1 VPLLAGS
8 RPRGHRYGD
17 AMTAEA
23 TATPILTTS
32 DQVILGGGLVLTV
45 LAGVADYGGWAS
57 VAAFVISGAAVCLLA
72 SVVGRSV
79 EQLGDRF
86 GPGATGV
93 LQSALGNLPELFICI
108 FSLQA
113 GLVDVVRAALVGS
126 ILANL
131 LLVLGIAFVVGGL
144 RHGTQQ
150 LGSERARTIVVL
162 MLLSVSAMAIP
173 SLAHWLHTPAEPH
186 EKTFSVI
193 VSVLLLALFA
203 LSLPFSLRR
212 VSSDDV
218 RQDDEP
224 REPPRWPLS
233 LAIGLLAAAGV
244 AAAFVSDWFVDAL
257 QPAMDSLSIN
267 ETFAGLVVVAIA
279 GNAIENVVGVQLAA
293 GNESAYAFSVILNS
307 PVQIALVLA
316 PMLVLISQVF
326 GLASL
331 TLVFSPMLV
340 VVLMLAVVLGAFIA
354 FDGESTWLEGA
365 SLVVLYVIVATAFWW
380 G

>member
-1 VPLLAGS
+1 MTAAATASPTLVTSDKAILAG
-8 RPRGHRYGD
+8 
-17 AMTAEA
+17 AAA
-23 TATPILTTS
+23 
-32 DQVILGGGLVLTV
+32 LTV
-45 LAGVADYGGWAS
+45 LAGVADYGHWGS
-57 VAAFVISGAAVCLLA
+57 VVAFIVSAAAVCLLA

-108 FSLQA
+108 FSLKA

-131 LLVLGIAFVVGGL
+131 LLVLGVAFVVGGL
-144 RHGTQQ
+144 KHGTQQ

-173 SLAHWLHTPAEPH
+173 SLAHWLHTPAGAH
-186 EKTFSVI
+186 ETTFSVI

-212 VSSDDV
+212 STSD
-218 RQDDEP
+218 RISGDDAPHEA
-224 REPPRWPLS
+224 PRWPLW
-233 LAIGLLAAAGV
+233 LAVGLLAGAGA
-244 AAAFVSDWFVDAL
+244 AAAFVSDWFVHAL
-257 QPAMDSLSIN
+257 QPAMDALSVN
-267 ETFAGLVVVAIA
+267 QTFAGLVVIAIA

-293 GNESAYAFSVILNS
+293 RNESAYAFSVILNS
-307 PVQIALVLA
+307 PIQIALVLA
-316 PMLVLISQVF
+316 PVLVIISQLF

-340 VVLMLAVVLGAFIA
+340 VVLLLSVMLAAFIA
-354 FDGESTWLEGA
+354 FDAESTWLEGA
-365 SLVVLYVIVATAFWW
+365 SLVVLYAIVATAFWW

>member
-1 VPLLAGS
+1 
-8 RPRGHRYGD
+8 
-17 AMTAEA
+17 MTAAA
-23 TATPILTTS
+23 TAGPTLNTS
-32 DQVILGGGLVLTV
+32 DKVILGGGAALTV
-45 LAGVADYGGWAS
+45 LAGVADYGGWGS
-57 VAAFVISGAAVCLLA
+57 VLAFVISAAAVCVLA

-108 FSLQA
+108 FSLKA

-150 LGSERARTIVVL
+150 LGSERARTIIVL
-162 MLLSVSAMAIP
+162 VLLSVAAMAIP
-173 SLAHWLHTPAEPH
+173 SLAHWLHTPAAAH
-186 EKTFSVI
+186 ETTFSVI
-193 VSVLLLALFA
+193 VSVLLLVLFA
-203 LSLPFSLRR
+203 LTLPFSLRR
-212 VSSDDV
+212 SKTDDV
-218 RQDDEP
+218 GGDDEP
-224 REPPRWPLS
+224 HEAPRWPVW
-233 LAIGLLAAAGV
+233 LAVALLAGAGV
-244 AAAFVSDWFVDAL
+244 AAAFVSDWFVHAL
-257 QPAMDSLSIN
+257 QPAMDSLSVSD
-267 ETFAGLVVVAIA
+267 TFAGLVVVAIA

-293 GNESAYAFSVILNS
+293 ANESAYAFSVIINS

-316 PMLVLISQVF
+316 PLLVLISQVF

-331 TLVFSPMLV
+331 TLVLSPMLV
-340 VVLMLAVVLGAFIA
+340 VVLLLSVMLAAFIA
-354 FDGESTWLEGA
+354 FDGESTWIEGA
-365 SLVVLYVIVATAFWW
+365 SLIVLYGIVATAFWW

>member
-1 VPLLAGS
+1 
-8 RPRGHRYGD
+8 
-17 AMTAEA
+17 MTAA
-23 TATPILTTS
+23 TTATPTLVTS
-32 DQVILGGGLVLTV
+32 DKAILGGAGLLTV
-45 LAGVADYGGWAS
+45 LAGVADYGHWGS
-57 VAAFVISGAAVCLLA
+57 VAAFLVSAGAVCLLA

-108 FSLQA
+108 FSLKA
-113 GLVDVVRAALVGS
+113 GLLDVVRAAIVGS

-162 MLLSVSAMAIP
+162 MLLSVAAMAIP
-173 SLAHWLHTPAEPH
+173 SLAHWLHTPADPH

-193 VSVLLLALFA
+193 VSVLLLVLFA
-203 LSLPFSLRR
+203 LTLPFSLRR
-212 VSSDDV
+212 SKTDDV
-218 RQDDEP
+218 GPEETSP
-224 REPPRWPLS
+224 EAPRWPVS
-233 LAIGLLAAAGV
+233 LAVGLLAAAGI
-244 AAAFVSDWFVDAL
+244 AAAFVSDWFVHAL
-257 QPAMDSLSIN
+257 QPAMDSLSVN
-267 ETFAGLVVVAIA
+267 QTFAGLVVVAIA

-293 GNESAYAFSVILNS
+293 ADESAYAFSVILNS

-316 PMLVLISQVF
+316 PALVLISQIF

-331 TLVFSPMLV
+331 TLVLSPMLV
-340 VVLMLAVVLGAFIA
+340 VVLLLSVILAAFIA

-365 SLVVLYVIVATAFWW
+365 SLIVLYAIVATAFWW

>member
-1 VPLLAGS
+1 MSAP
-8 RPRGHRYGD
+8 
-17 AMTAEA
+17 
-23 TATPILTTS
+23 TATPMFVRS
-32 DQVILGGGLVLTV
+32 DKGILGAAALFII
-45 LAGVADYGGWAS
+45 LAGLAEYGGWNS
-57 VAAFVISGAAVCLLA
+57 VLAFVVSAGAVCLLA
-72 SVVGRSV
+72 SLVGRSV

-108 FSLQA
+108 FALRA

-131 LLVLGIAFVVGGL
+131 LLVLGLAFVVGGL
-144 RHGTQQ
+144 KHGTQQ

-162 MLLSVSAMAIP
+162 MLLSVTAWAIP
-173 SLAHWLHTPAEPH
+173 SLTHWLHTGASDH
-186 EKTFSVI
+186 EKPFSVI
-193 VSVLLLALFA
+193 VSVLLLVLFA

-212 VSSDDV
+212 DSGSGAPEIVHE
-218 RQDDEP
+218 Q
-224 REPPRWPLS
+224 PRWPVS
-233 LAIGLLAAAGV
+233 VAIGVLALSSAM
-244 AAAFVSDWFVDAL
+244 AAFVSDWFVHAL

-267 ETFAGLVVVAIA
+267 QTFAGLVVVAIA

-293 GNESAYAFSVILNS
+293 KNQSAYAFSVILNS

-316 PMLVLISQVF
+316 PVLVLVSQIF

-331 TLVFSPMLV
+331 TLVLSPLLV
-340 VVLMLAVVLGAFIA
+340 VVLLLSVILAAFIA

-365 SLVVLYVIVATAFWW
+365 SLIVLYGIVATAFWW
-380 G
+380 GG

>member
-1 VPLLAGS
+1 
-8 RPRGHRYGD
+8 
-17 AMTAEA
+17 MTAA
-23 TATPILTTS
+23 TTATPTLVTS
-32 DQVILGGGLVLTV
+32 DKVILGGAAVLTV
-45 LAGVADYGGWAS
+45 LAGVADYGHWGS
-57 VAAFVISGAAVCLLA
+57 VVAFLVSAAAVCLLA

-108 FSLQA
+108 FSLKA

-131 LLVLGIAFVVGGL
+131 LLVLGVAFVVGGL
-144 RHGTQQ
+144 KHGTQQ

-173 SLAHWLHTPAEPH
+173 SLAHWLHTPAAAH
-186 EKTFSVI
+186 ETTFSVI

-212 VSSDDV
+212 SSTDEVGGDDAPH
-218 RQDDEP
+218 EA
-224 REPPRWPLS
+224 PRWPLW
-233 LAIGLLAAAGV
+233 LAIGLLAGAGA
-244 AAAFVSDWFVDAL
+244 AAAFVSDWFVHAL
-257 QPAMDSLSIN
+257 QPAMDALSVN
-267 ETFAGLVVVAIA
+267 QTFAGLVVIAIA

-293 GNESAYAFSVILNS
+293 RNESAYAFSVILNS
-307 PVQIALVLA
+307 PIQIALVLA
-316 PMLVLISQVF
+316 PALVIISQIF

-340 VVLMLAVVLGAFIA
+340 VVLLLSVMLAAFIA
-354 FDGESTWLEGA
+354 FDAESTWLEGA
-365 SLVVLYVIVATAFWW
+365 SLIVLYAIVATAFWW

>member
-1 VPLLAGS
+1 
-8 RPRGHRYGD
+8 
-17 AMTAEA
+17 MTAAA
-23 TATPILTTS
+23 TATPALNTS
-32 DQVILGGGLVLTV
+32 DKVILGGGALLTV
-45 LAGVADYGGWAS
+45 LAGVADYGGWTS
-57 VAAFVISGAAVCLLA
+57 VLSFAISGGAVCLLA

-108 FSLQA
+108 FALKA

-173 SLAHWLHTPAEPH
+173 SLAHWLHTPASAH
-186 EKTFSVI
+186 QTTFSVI
-193 VSVLLLALFA
+193 VSVLLLVLFA

-212 VSSDDV
+212 SDSDDV
-218 RQDDEP
+218 GHEEDEAP
-224 REPPRWPLS
+224 EPPRWPVW

-244 AAAFVSDWFVDAL
+244 AAAFVSDWFVHAL
-257 QPAMDSLSIN
+257 TPAMDALSVN

-293 GNESAYAFSVILNS
+293 KGESAYAFSVILNS

-316 PMLVLISQVF
+316 PLLVLISQIF

-340 VVLMLAVVLGAFIA
+340 VVLLLSVMLAAFIA
-354 FDGESTWLEGA
+354 FDGESTWIEGA
-365 SLVVLYVIVATAFWW
+365 SLIVLYGIVATAFWW

>member
-1 VPLLAGS
+1 MSA
-8 RPRGHRYGD
+8 
-17 AMTAEA
+17 TA
-23 TATPILTTS
+23 TATPTLITS
-32 DQVILGGGLVLTV
+32 DKVILGGSALLTL
-45 LAGVADYGGWAS
+45 LAGVADYGHWGS
-57 VAAFVISGAAVCLLA
+57 VVAFAISGAAVCLLA

-108 FSLQA
+108 FSLKA
-113 GLVDVVRAALVGS
+113 GLLDVVRAALVGS

-131 LLVLGIAFVVGGL
+131 LLVLGIAFMVGGL
-144 RHGTQQ
+144 RHGTQK
-150 LGSERARTIVVL
+150 LGSERARTTIVLV
-162 MLLSVSAMAIP
+162 LLSVAAMAIP
-173 SLAHWLHTPAEPH
+173 SLAHWLHTPVAAH
-186 EKTFSVI
+186 ETTFSVI

-212 VSSDDV
+212 SASDAVGEEAVSA
-218 RQDDEP
+218 
-224 REPPRWPLS
+224 EPPRWPIG
-233 LAIGLLAAAGV
+233 LAVGLLAAAAV
-244 AAAFVSDWFVDAL
+244 AAAFVSDWFVHAL
-257 QPAMDSLSIN
+257 QPAMDALSVS

-293 GNESAYAFSVILNS
+293 KNESAYAFSVIINS

-316 PMLVLISQVF
+316 PVLVLISQIF

-331 TLVFSPMLV
+331 TLVLSPMLV
-340 VVLMLAVVLGAFIA
+340 VVLLLSVILAAFIA

-365 SLVVLYVIVATAFWW
+365 SLIVLYAIVATSFWW

>member
-1 VPLLAGS
+1 MTGS
-8 RPRGHRYGD
+8 N
-17 AMTAEA
+17 
-23 TATPILTTS
+23 TATPTLVTS
-32 DQVILGGGLVLTV
+32 DKALLGGSALLTV
-45 LAGVADYGGWAS
+45 LAGAADYGHWNS
-57 VAAFVISGAAVCLLA
+57 VVAFVVSAAAVCLLA

-108 FSLQA
+108 FALKA

-131 LLVLGIAFVVGGL
+131 LLVLGIAFIVGGL
-144 RHGTQQ
+144 KHGTQQ

-173 SLAHWLHTPAEPH
+173 SFTQWLHTPASHH
-186 EKTFSVI
+186 ETSFSVI
-193 VSVLLLALFA
+193 VALLLLALFG

-212 VSSDDV
+212 DAGDSGHSGDAAT
-218 RQDDEP
+218 EA
-224 REPPRWPLS
+224 PRWPLT
-233 LAIGLLAAAGV
+233 LAIGLLAGAGV
-244 AAAFVSDWFVDAL
+244 AAAFVSDWFVHAL
-257 QPAMDSLSIN
+257 QPAMNSLSVSQ
-267 ETFAGLVVVAIA
+267 TFAGLVVVAIA
-279 GNAIENVVGVQLAA
+279 GNAIENIIGVQLAA
-293 GNESAYAFSVILNS
+293 RDQAAYAFSVILNS
-307 PVQIALVLA
+307 PIQIALVLA
-316 PMLVLISQVF
+316 PLLVLISQIF

-331 TLVFSPMLV
+331 TLVLSPLLV
-340 VVLMLAVVLGAFIA
+340 VVLMLSVILAAFIA

-365 SLVVLYVIVATAFWW
+365 SLVVLYGIVATAFWW

>member
-1 VPLLAGS
+1 MSATTATPTFIRSDKTILGGAAVCVLLAGI
-8 RPRGHRYGD
+8 
-17 AMTAEA
+17 AE
-23 TATPILTTS
+23 
-32 DQVILGGGLVLTV
+32 
-45 LAGVADYGGWAS
+45 YGGWNS
-57 VAAFVISGAAVCLLA
+57 VVAFLVSAAAVCLLA
-72 SVVGRSV
+72 SLVGRSV

-108 FSLQA
+108 FALRA

-131 LLVLGIAFVVGGL
+131 LLVLGLAFVVGGL
-144 RHGTQQ
+144 KHGTQQ

-162 MLLSVSAMAIP
+162 MLLSVTAWAIP
-173 SLAHWLHTPAEPH
+173 SLTHWLHTAASDH
-186 EKTFSVI
+186 ERPFSVI

-203 LSLPFSLRR
+203 LSLPFSLRKDGGAE
-212 VSSDDV
+212 DDPTV
-218 RQDDEP
+218 PHEV
-224 REPPRWPLS
+224 PRWPVW
-233 LAIGLLAAAGV
+233 LALALLAGASA
-244 AAAFVSDWFVDAL
+244 AAAFVSDWFVHAL

-267 ETFAGLVVVAIA
+267 QTFAGLVVVAIA

-293 GNESAYAFSVILNS
+293 KNQSAYAFSVILNS

-316 PMLVLISQVF
+316 PVLVLISQIF

-331 TLVFSPMLV
+331 TLVLSPLLV
-340 VVLMLAVVLGAFIA
+340 VTLMLAVILAAFIA

-365 SLVVLYVIVATAFWW
+365 ALIVLYCIVATAFWW
-380 G
+380 GG